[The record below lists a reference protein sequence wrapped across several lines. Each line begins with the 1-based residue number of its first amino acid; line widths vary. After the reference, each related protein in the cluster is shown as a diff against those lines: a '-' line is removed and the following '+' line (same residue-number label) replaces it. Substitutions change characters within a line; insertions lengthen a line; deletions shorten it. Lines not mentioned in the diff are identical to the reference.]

1 MDWLLNGC
9 FPGDCLVLASFLC
22 LIICLLLWCL
32 PWWNEVTFFFFF
44 NFLCVWMWSQS
55 LAWTKKR
62 FPWNQSECRVN
73 KVTLTL
79 VWYWDPFNIFFNSH
93 RVQINYSTCRV
104 KTISFS
110 LIWWQLWLTLSETHV
125 SIGMNVTNSQREASP
140 RAPGGSSSI
149 ALLSCGDVTTRRS
162 SCLLLLQISSPQ
174 NNCAVSFISVLLDQT
189 CWC

>member
-9 FPGDCLVLASFLC
+9 FPGDCLVLASFFMSHYL
-22 LIICLLLWCL
+22 CLLLWCL
-32 PWWNEVTFFFFF
+32 PWWNEVTFFFL
-44 NFLCVWMWSQS
+44 NFLCVWMWTQS

-62 FPWNQSECRVN
+62 FPWNQNECRVN

-93 RVQINYSTCRV
+93 LVQINYSTCRV

-125 SIGMNVTNSQREASP
+125 GIGRNVTNSQREASP

-149 ALLSCGDVTTRRS
+149 ALLSCGDVTPRRR
-162 SCLLLLQISSPQ
+162 SCLLLPENILSPKQ
-174 NNCAVSFISVLLDQT
+174 LCSLFHQT